1 MFNVNDLYELLKT
14 HDFEDVRAAFDLAL
28 DEAEQ
33 RRKCSVYKHGTH
45 ELPTEFYNRLDT
57 NDTTM
62 EDVVLLM
69 YTVLYRDYPEMRES
83 FENIDIPAETKLIG
97 DILNMLTSPTSKNV
111 QKLMDQ
117 MFGSVTTTF
126 NPCDNTTNSTSSK
139 EQEKKKL
146 SDKEIIK
153 DFLQIFS

>member
-14 HDFEDVRAAFDLAL
+14 NDFEDVRAAFDLAL

-33 RRKCSVYKHGTH
+33 RRKKSVYKYGTH
-45 ELPTEFYNRLDT
+45 ELPDEFFSRLDT

-83 FENIDIPAETKLIG
+83 LENIDIPAETKIIA
-97 DILNMLTSPTSKNV
+97 DILNMLTSPTDKNV
-111 QKLMDQ
+111 QKLIDQ
-117 MFGSVTTTF
+117 MFGSIATTF
-126 NPCDNTTNSTSSK
+126 NPCGNTTNSTSSRK
-139 EQEKKKL
+139 QEKKNL